1 MNWKKEAISDL
12 QNYRENKESLT
23 NLRERIQALKE
34 KADGLKAIAAD
45 RVPVKGGASKMEDR
59 LIDNIA
65 ERERLKHTYLAT
77 KRLVGLVE
85 RGLTVLNEEEKT
97 VLSTL
102 YIEPRSKGAVETL
115 CGIIGCEKATV
126 YRIRD
131 NALYH
136 FTKSLYGMLDY

>member
-1 MNWKKEAISDL
+1 MNWKKEAVSDL
-12 QNYRENKESLT
+12 ENYRENKEALV

-45 RVPVKGGASKMEDR
+45 RVPVKGGSSKMEDH

-85 RGLTVLNEEEKT
+85 RGLTALSEEEKT

-102 YIEPRSKGAVETL
+102 YIEPHTKGAVDTL

-136 FTKSLYGMLDY
+136 FTKSLYGILDY